1 MRKFLIILFYFLG
14 MNWFASAQKNTINL
28 NNNWYFR
35 QAEEEIAYPAQIPG
49 TVHTDLLRQ
58 QLIPDPFF
66 GENEQKVQW
75 VEQKS
80 WIYETLFDVPASELA
95 KSSMELV
102 FEGLDTYA
110 QVYLNGKKI
119 LQADNMFR
127 TWNIPVKGLLKQKN
141 NRLEIIF
148 EPVNPRIKAAA
159 AKLAYS
165 LPGGAN
171 VFIRKAQYQFGWDWG
186 PRLVTYGIWKPVKL
200 ICWNVN
206 RIEQVQVIQQSL
218 SDEWAELDVH
228 CRLSNPVKKPLKI
241 QALLTEPN
249 SNLAAES
256 TIHPGDTAIVLKLKV
271 KSPIKWWTNGLGEA
285 HLYQLDVK
293 LLENQKLLD
302 SYNGNI
308 GLRTLEIVQQK
319 DSLGIGFYV
328 KLNGVPVF
336 MKGAN
341 VIPTDSFVPRSNA
354 EVYKKL
360 VQEAKDSHMNM
371 LRVWGGGVYG
381 NDDFY
386 ELCDKNGILV
396 WQDFMFAG
404 SPYPADPAFLK
415 NVANEI
421 EDQVIRLRNH
431 PSLALWC
438 GNNEIS
444 EGWYNWGWQR
454 QFNYSPSDS
463 IQIKQNYDYTFE
475 QFIPSILQKLDP
487 GRFYHPS
494 SPANGWGR
502 AKSYREADVHYWG
515 VWWGM
520 EPFENYEKKI
530 GRFVSEYGFQ
540 GMPSY
545 SSLNKHLNEEDR
557 YLISPALKNHQKHA
571 RGFETISTYMER
583 DYPVP
588 TSLEDYA
595 YLSQLLQAK
604 GLGTAIE
611 SHRRAMPYCMGTL
624 YWQLNDCWPVTSWS
638 TIDYYGMPKDAHYQ
652 LKSLF
657 KDVMISVSGDGADKQ
672 IHLVSDRLK
681 AVNAVLKIQLL
692 SFDGR
697 VLFQQNMPVELAAN
711 SAKVYAQVN
720 TSDIIDFDPT
730 RSVLYC
736 QLMNGSETLA
746 AHRYYFEKDKNLEL
760 PLPKF
765 SLKQLT
771 KDSFLLKTD
780 QLAKGIC
787 LSWDDRVADQN
798 YFDLMPGEGKIVR
811 FEPLQNGVSPAG
823 LPQIK
828 TLNEVLNRLRN

>member
-1 MRKFLIILFYFLG
+1 MKKSLLLLFSFLAISLVSF
-14 MNWFASAQKNTINL
+14 AQKTIISL

-35 QAEEEIAYPAQIPG
+35 QADQEKAYPAQVPG

-58 QLIPDPFF
+58 ELIPDPFF

-80 WIYETLFDVPASELA
+80 WIYENLFDVPASELA
-95 KSSMELV
+95 KSRMQLV
-102 FEGLDTYA
+102 FEGLDTYV

-119 LQADNMFR
+119 LKADNMFR
-127 TWNIPVKGLLKQKN
+127 TWEIPAKGLLKLKN
-141 NRLEIIF
+141 NHLKIIF
-148 EPVNPRIKAAA
+148 EPVNPKTKALAS
-159 AKLAYS
+159 KLPYS
-165 LPGGAN
+165 LPGGEN

-206 RIEQVQVIQQSL
+206 RLEQVQVVQKSL
-218 SDEWAELDVH
+218 NDEWAELDIH
-228 CRLSNPVKKPLKI
+228 CRLSDPSKKSFQI
-241 QALLTEPN
+241 QAKLTDP
-249 SNLAAES
+249 STDLTAEGI
-256 TIHPGDTAIVLKLKV
+256 IHPGDTAIVLKLKIKLPV
-271 KSPIKWWTNGLGEA
+271 KWWTNGLGEA
-285 HLYQLDVK
+285 HLYQLNVK
-293 LLENQKLLD
+293 LLEDKQRLD
-302 SYNGNI
+302 TYNSNI
-308 GLRTLEIVQQK
+308 GLRTLEIVQQA
-319 DSLGIGFYV
+319 DSVGRGFYV
-328 KLNGVPVF
+328 KLNGVRVF

-341 VIPTDSFVPRSNA
+341 IIPTDNFVPRSNA
-354 EVYKKL
+354 EIYKKL
-360 VQEAKDSHMNM
+360 VQEAKNSHMNM

-381 NDDFY
+381 SDDFY

-396 WQDFMFAG
+396 WQDLMFAG
-404 SPYPADPAFLK
+404 SPYPADPIFLK
-415 NVANEI
+415 NVAAEI

-444 EGWYNWGWQR
+444 EGWYNWGWQK
-454 QFNYSPSDS
+454 QFNYSQSDS
-463 IQIKQNYDYTFE
+463 TQIKHDYDYTFE
-475 QFIPSILQKLDP
+475 KFIPSILKKMDP

-520 EPFENYEKKI
+520 EPFENYEKKV

-540 GMPSY
+540 AVPAY
-545 SSLNKHLNEEDR
+545 SSLSKYLDEKDR

-583 DYPVP
+583 DYPIP
-588 TSLEDYA
+588 NSLEDYA
-595 YLSQLLQAK
+595 YLSQLLQAR
-604 GLGTAIE
+604 GLSTAIE
-611 SHRRAMPYCMGTL
+611 AHRRAMPYCMGSL

-638 TIDYYGMPKDAHYQ
+638 NIDYYGMPKAAHYQ

-657 KDVMISVSGDGADKQ
+657 KDVLISVSGDGANKQ
-672 IHLVSDRLK
+672 IHLVSDRLT
-681 AVNAVLKIQLL
+681 AVNASLKIQLI

-697 VLFQQNMPVELAAN
+697 VLYQQDMPLELAAN
-711 SAKVYAQVN
+711 SAKVYAEIQTNHVA
-720 TSDIIDFDPT
+720 DFDPT
-730 RSVLYC
+730 RTVLYC
-736 QLMNGSETLA
+736 QLMSGKEKLA
-746 AHRYYFEKDKNLEL
+746 EHRYYFVKDKALEL
-760 PLPKF
+760 PLANIT
-765 SLKQLT
+765 LKQLT
-771 KDSFLLKTD
+771 KDSFLLRTD
-780 QLAKGIC
+780 QLAKGVC

-811 FEPLQNGVSPAG
+811 FEPVQNGPSPAG

-828 TLNEVLNRLRN
+828 TLNELMSKLRN